1 MKEIQISLDN
11 IYMVYSNL
19 NSTIFYKES
28 GTIDNEDIG
37 HESTLYEMELFNKQ
51 IIICFGK
58 IKHTFIQRNVVYVP
72 IYLVV
77 HHKTKQQ
84 IGLLEFNKDETL
96 GLFDDDNEIDLSK
109 ILQPI
114 LFGFVD
120 EEYIDR
126 SGSNSLNMV
135 KLQQSVENNTIE
147 DSVENIE
154 INIEDSDDEDDIH
167 SVKVN
172 SSKLSGEMKKASQ
185 ILEKGIFS
193 IDPKI
198 KRLNPL
204 VEETQEIANAI
215 KENYETSHKNNW
227 IQEYMKNEYYGI
239 HDVESNGD
247 CFFAVIRD
255 AFQQIGYKTS
265 VAKLRAIVAKEV
277 TDEVFQNHRILY
289 NDLKGTINEYNKEL
303 KSIKTNIEETL
314 SKRAKKAID
323 KSELNII
330 LQETD
335 GLKQKHKEIMRNKQ
349 AAQSMID
356 EDLGNL
362 QAIDSLDKFR
372 EFIQTSGFW
381 ADSWAISILEYNLKV
396 KFILLSERSFL
407 DNDLYNVL
415 LCGEVYTK
423 IQDEG
428 KFEPKHYIMTAF
440 SGDHYRLIT
449 YKNKRLFDFF
459 EIPYHIKALIT
470 NKCLE
475 SNSGAFGVIPEIKN
489 MKLKMGLDEE
499 DEIVEDLEN
508 SSIYNKDVVF
518 VFHRNSSGSLKPG
531 MAKNVKETIPSDK
544 RSDYISL
551 SKIKDWR
558 RKLDDTWTEAPFDI
572 NGKKWISVEH
582 YYQSSKFQLHN
593 PDFANLFS
601 LNSNESAI
609 AKDVDL
615 AISAGSKSGR
625 ATGKAKSKV
634 KGDTLLRP
642 KGIEIDPQFYG
653 ERSQQERIKGL
664 RGKFSNEDMKK
675 ILLATGDS
683 KLVQY
688 KHGSNGETDHMLM
701 TIRSELKGSI

>member
-1 MKEIQISLDN
+1 
-11 IYMVYSNL
+11 MVYSNL

-28 GTIDNEDIG
+28 GTIDDEDIG

-51 IIICFGK
+51 IVICFGK

-77 HHKTKQQ
+77 HYKTKQQ
-84 IGLLEFNKDETL
+84 IGLLEFDKNEAL
-96 GLFDDDNEIDLSK
+96 GLFDHENDIDLSK
-109 ILQPI
+109 IPQPI

-126 SGSNSLNMV
+126 SSSSSLSSV
-135 KLQQSVENNTIE
+135 KLQHSIE
-147 DSVENIE
+147 KQTEKEESDTENIE
-154 INIEDSDDEDDIH
+154 LEVDESEDEDDFH
-167 SVKVN
+167 NVKVK
-172 SSKLSGEMKKASQ
+172 SSKLSGEMKKATQ
-185 ILEKGIFS
+185 LLEKGVFT

-198 KRLNPL
+198 KKLNPL
-204 VEETQEIANAI
+204 IEETQEIANAI
-215 KENYETSHKNNW
+215 KENYESSHKNNW
-227 IQEYMKNEYYGI
+227 LQEYMKNEHYGI

-255 AFQQIGYKTS
+255 AFQQIGYKTT
-265 VAKLRAIVAKEV
+265 VAKLRAIVAKDV

-303 KSIKTNIEETL
+303 KSIKKNIEETL
-314 SKRAKKAID
+314 SKRAKKATD
-323 KSELNII
+323 KSELNSI
-330 LQETD
+330 LQETET
-335 GLKQKHKEIMRNKQ
+335 LKIKHKELMRNKQ

-362 QAIDSLDKFR
+362 QAIDSVDKFR

-381 ADSWAISILEYNLKV
+381 ADSWAISVLEYNLKV
-396 KFILLSERSFL
+396 KFILLSERSYL
-407 DNDLYNVL
+407 DDDLYNVL
-415 LCGEVYTK
+415 LCGEVYSK

-428 KFEPKHYIMTAF
+428 RFEPKHYIMTTF
-440 SGDHYRLIT
+440 SGDHYRLVT
-449 YKNKRLFDFF
+449 YKDKRIFEFF

-475 SNSGAFGVIPEIKN
+475 SNSGAFGVVPEIKN
-489 MKLKMGLDEE
+489 MKMKMGLDEE

-508 SSIYNKDVVF
+508 SSIYNKDIVF
-518 VFHRNSSGSLKPG
+518 VFHRNSSGSFKPG
-531 MAKNVKETIPSDK
+531 MAKNVKESIPSDK
-544 RSDYISL
+544 RSEYISL

-558 RKLDDTWTEAPFDI
+558 RKLDDTWSDAPFEVD
-572 NGKKWISVEH
+572 GKKWLSVEH
-582 YYQSSKFQLHN
+582 YYQSSKFRLHN
-593 PDFANLFS
+593 PDFADLFS
-601 LNSNESAI
+601 LNSSESTI

-625 ATGKAKSKV
+625 ATGKAKTKV

-675 ILLATGDS
+675 LLLATGNA

-688 KHGSNGETDHMLM
+688 KHGSSGETDHMLM
-701 TIRSELKGSI
+701 TVRNELKGAI